1 VKILLDEN
9 LPEGLIEPL
18 RRLGHAVDSVGSLKL
33 KGLDNGRLY
42 REVAAAYELFFTKDR
57 EFAARVSALTD
68 PNPVKIVLTSIR
80 QQPEPDFVA
89 AFIHAFVITDWSAAG
104 IVVDGWPIS

>member
-18 RRLGHAVDSVGSLKL
+18 RQLGHVVDSVGSLKL

-42 REVAAAYELFFTKDR
+42 REVAAAYDLFFTKDQD
-57 EFAARVSALTD
+57 FAARVRGVSDASA
-68 PNPVKIVLTSIR
+68 VRVVLTLIR
-80 QQPEPDFVA
+80 QQPEPQFVGVFIA
-89 AFIHAFVITDWSAAG
+89 AFVDTDWASSGGA
-104 IVVDGWPIS
+104 VFEWPA